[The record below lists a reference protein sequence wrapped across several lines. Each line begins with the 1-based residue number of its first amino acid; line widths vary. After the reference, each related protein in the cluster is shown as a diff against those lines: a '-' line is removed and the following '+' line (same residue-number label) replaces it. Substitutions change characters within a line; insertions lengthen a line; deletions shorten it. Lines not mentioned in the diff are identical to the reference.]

1 MSAKN
6 IAGMASVLALLA
18 APLCV
23 AQVRVQQCTRPPDN
37 MVGWWPGD
45 GTANDIT
52 GNGHNGTFN
61 GTYAAGEVGQ
71 AFILEGTDDSVKVPN
86 DTSLNPKL
94 ITVDAWVYVATN
106 DLTAQFYPSI
116 IGKGN
121 VGGAYEDESY
131 ALYLTPLGTVDF
143 LVNVDGTPAGR
154 FTAHG
159 SALNG
164 DAWNFVAGTYD
175 GTTVNVYVNGTL
187 GVPAV
192 KVGTINPSPEND
204 LLIGKADRTT
214 PIASGLQD
222 SFLKGRID
230 EAELFDRAL
239 LKLELDKIYGAGTAG
254 KCKCQEKPV
263 EGKGDV
269 KDDDGHMTKM
279 NVQAERDCD
288 DLGHTHVEDDSGKVM
303 DGDVKSMAISG
314 DTAVINGPGT
324 LSDGTRVS
332 YTAVLVGNQPLIGA
346 NLFSISWI
354 TATGSVFQ
362 RSGALIDGYIVVP
375 QQ

>member
-1 MSAKN
+1 M
-6 IAGMASVLALLA
+6 
-18 APLCV
+18 
-23 AQVRVQQCTRPPDN
+23 PPN
-37 MVGWWPGD
+37 MISWWQGE
-45 GTANDIT
+45 GNTNDIVS
-52 GNGHNGTFN
+52 GNNGTWMGN
-61 GTYAAGEVGQ
+61 SAYAAGEVGQ
-71 AFILEGTDDSVKVPN
+71 AFILEGTDDFVKVPN
-86 DTSLNPKL
+86 DPSLNPKL

-106 DLTAQFYPSI
+106 DLTTQFYPSI

-214 PIASGLQD
+214 PIDSGLPD

-239 LKLELDKIYGAGTAG
+239 LKLELDKIYGG
-254 KCKCQEKPV
+254 EIPS
-263 EGKGDV
+263 
-269 KDDDGHMTKM
+269 
-279 NVQAERDCD
+279 N
-288 DLGHTHVEDDSGKVM
+288 LGHQFTNRFDWSHHDKRRLNSTHGLADDSRHWFFAEGCRAF
-303 DGDVKSMAISG
+303 G
-314 DTAVINGPGT
+314 
-324 LSDGTRVS
+324 
-332 YTAVLVGNQPLIGA
+332 
-346 NLFSISWI
+346 
-354 TATGSVFQ
+354 
-362 RSGALIDGYIVVP
+362 
-375 QQ
+375 